1 MRVDPK
7 YICLCYFLWD
17 TTKDVMLCISCGSA
31 QLGLILMC
39 LLFLTVLCQS
49 AVVVFIKY
57 LTQVTNT
64 CID

>member
-7 YICLCYFLWD
+7 YLCLYYFLWD
-17 TTKDVMLCISCGSA
+17 TTKDVMLCIPCNST

-39 LLFLTVLCQS
+39 LLFLTVLCQF